1 MTAVDFGRTAQDYSR
16 HRAGFPPDF
25 FARVAPWGI
34 GVPGQE
40 VLDVGTGTGSLARGF
55 ALRGCRVV
63 GLDPSRVMLTQA
75 QELDQAAGV
84 VVRYVC
90 ARAEA
95 SGLSD
100 GMFEVVSAGQCWHW
114 FKRDQAAA
122 ECFRLLRHSGCVL
135 IGHFDWLPLPGSV
148 VEATEALIRRH
159 NPEWR
164 MAGGTGIYPA
174 WFADLAGA
182 GFVGLESLSFDLD
195 QPYSHEAWRGRIR
208 ASAGIAASLA
218 ADAVARFDEDHAAL
232 LGERFP
238 EQPLRV
244 PHRVFALVGR
254 KLRR

>member
-1 MTAVDFGRTAQDYSR
+1 MSAVDFGRTAQDYSR

-40 VLDVGTGTGSLARGF
+40 VLDLGTGTGSLARGF
-55 ALRGCRVV
+55 ALRGCRVT
-63 GLDPSRVMLTQA
+63 GLDQSRAMLTQA

-90 ARAEA
+90 APAES
-95 SGLSD
+95 SGLPD
-100 GMFEVVSAGQCWHW
+100 AAFEVISAGQCWHW

-122 ECFRLLRHSGCVL
+122 ECFRLLRDGGCVL

-148 VEATEALIRRH
+148 VEATEALIRKH

-164 MAGGTGIYPA
+164 MGGGTGVYPA
-174 WFADLAGA
+174 WFGNLAGA

-238 EQPLRV
+238 EQPLQV

-254 KLRR
+254 KVPR